1 MIIKTENRT
10 DLEKIFSLIA
20 NKYGSVWLDSSLKV
34 DNKGTK
40 SFIARNPI
48 GGVKLENNQ
57 ITIQQFDKK
66 IVLKSD
72 KNIFEYLEQYW
83 QNNNYF
89 SVGYFSYES
98 TFPLLGLKNQKK
110 PIIPDIQFLI
120 YDVVLIY
127 DHISGKFLSSNPD
140 IDNFSDL
147 FETTDISLKNISP
160 NNKTVKAAY
169 TKDEYL
175 RKVEKVKYH
184 IKEGDIYQA
193 NFTTG
198 FEIESE
204 QNPFNTYSKLRTL
217 NPAPYSAFLNFG
229 DFQILSSSME
239 RMFKKDHNQLY
250 TCPIKGTIQRGAS
263 MTEEKAY
270 LNTLL
275 NSEKDKAELLMIVD
289 LERNDLGKVAKTG
302 SVKVK
307 ELFRPEIYS
316 SVIHLVSD
324 ITCQIDNDKTVSDII
339 KAILPG
345 GSITG
350 APKKRAVEIL
360 LELEEIPRN
369 IYTGCVGYV
378 WGEQADFNIS
388 IRTILHKKNK
398 YHLHA
403 GGGIVAD
410 SDPENEYN
418 EMLLKAKN
426 LFKAIGVEW
435 RT

>member
-10 DLEKIFSLIA
+10 DIEIIFSKIA
-20 NKYGSVWLDSSLKV
+20 DKYGSVWLDSSLKV

-66 IVLKSD
+66 IVSKSD
-72 KNIFEYLEQYW
+72 ENIFEYLEQYW
-83 QNNNYF
+83 QDNNYF

-98 TFPLLGLKNQKK
+98 TLPLLGLENQKK
-110 PIIPDIQFLI
+110 SIIPDIQFLI

-127 DHISGKFLSSNPD
+127 DHITGELVSSNPN
-140 IDNFSDL
+140 IDDFSDL
-147 FETTDISLKNISP
+147 LDSTDISTENILPNKNKF
-160 NNKTVKAAY
+160 KTAY

-175 RKVEKVKYH
+175 RKVEEVKYH

-193 NFTTG
+193 NFTCG
-198 FEIESE
+198 FEIESI
-204 QNPFNTYSKLRTL
+204 QNPFNVYSKLRNL
-217 NPAPYSAFLNFG
+217 NPVPYSSFLNFG

-239 RMFKKDHNQLY
+239 RMFKKENNMLS

-263 MTEEKAY
+263 ITEEKAC
-270 LNTLL
+270 LETLL

-289 LERNDLGKVAKTG
+289 LERNDLGKVAQTG
-302 SVKVK
+302 TVKVN
-307 ELFRPEIYS
+307 ELFKPEIYS
-316 SVIHLVSD
+316 SVIHLVSE
-324 ITCQIDNDKTVSDII
+324 IICQTDNSIKVSDII
-339 KAILPG
+339 KAMLPG

-360 LELEEIPRN
+360 SKLEEIPRN
-369 IYTGCVGYV
+369 VYTGCIGYV
-378 WGEQADFNIS
+378 WGKQADFNIAIS
-388 IRTILHKKNK
+388 TILHKENK
-398 YHLHA
+398 YYLHA

-426 LFKAIGVEW
+426 LFRAIGIE
-435 RT
+435 